1 MREPEH
7 TWPVEKD
14 VQMVNDTD
22 TEVKYSLKVNL
33 TSSSVNIIN
42 ALEMKRKETWLNLTK
57 KQKKITDGPIVDMN
71 LLQKSETAVIKLYQ
85 RRVFQKEISTLE
97 NRNIIF
103 KASLS

>member
-14 VQMVNDTD
+14 VQMVDDTD
-22 TEVKYSLKVNL
+22 AEVKYSLKVNL
-33 TSSSVNIIN
+33 TSGSVNIIN

-57 KQKKITDGPIVDMN
+57 KQKTITDGPIVDMN
-71 LLQKSETAVIKLYQ
+71 LLQKSEIAVIKLYQ
-85 RRVFQKEISTLE
+85 RRMFQKEISTLE

-103 KASLS
+103 KAFLS

>member
-1 MREPEH
+1 
-7 TWPVEKD
+7 
-14 VQMVNDTD
+14 MVNDTD

-42 ALEMKRKETWLNLTK
+42 ALEMKHKETWLNLTK

>member
-1 MREPEH
+1 
-7 TWPVEKD
+7 
-14 VQMVNDTD
+14 MVDDTD
-22 TEVKYSLKVNL
+22 AEVKYSLKVNL

-57 KQKKITDGPIVDMN
+57 KQKPITDGPIVDMN